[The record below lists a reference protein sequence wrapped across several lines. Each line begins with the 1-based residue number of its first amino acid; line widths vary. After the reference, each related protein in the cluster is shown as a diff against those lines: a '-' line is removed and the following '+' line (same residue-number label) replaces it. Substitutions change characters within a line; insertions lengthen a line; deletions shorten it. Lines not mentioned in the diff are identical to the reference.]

1 MAITNLKTRYKNT
14 QRRETNSATA
24 SLPSL
29 LTEAYR
35 AEPKE
40 VVLTATEYTMLT
52 LPANVMVTGIRYLV
66 SEAYTNAT
74 SAAALVKL
82 GATTLDA
89 AINLK
94 TVGASNSAT
103 TAPIWVTA
111 PTDLTI
117 TPTLVGAA
125 TDDEAGIFKV
135 LIEYNDYNRDTG
147 SYLA

>member
-1 MAITNLKTRYKNT
+1 MARDLKSRFKNT
-14 QRRETNSATA
+14 QRRETNSGTAT
-24 SLPSL
+24 LPAL

-35 AEPKE
+35 SEAKE

-52 LPANVMVTGIRYLV
+52 LPANIMVTGIRYLV

-94 TVGASNSAT
+94 VVGASNSAT
-103 TAPIWVTA
+103 TAPIWVTT

-117 TPTLVGAA
+117 TPTLTGAA
-125 TDDEAGIFKV
+125 VNDETGIIKV